1 MVINLNNMG
10 ENMIYIIICGG
21 LALVSCV
28 CTIVMCKKVAKLKS
42 GGAQDVGKEI
52 QNVQAQMSS
61 NNKLLMDSLNNTLI
75 NTNNAINNIL
85 LNQRQELENVKKNLS
100 DFADRNE
107 GRIAKLTNDVNIN
120 MNTIRQE
127 NARQMSDYLNN
138 TQNAIVS
145 ISSLQK
151 QELENIQK
159 RVDALTTKNE
169 QKIEKLTQDINASM
183 NSIRL
188 ENEKQ
193 LDAMR
198 VTVDEKLN
206 VSLSQRLNESFAKIQ
221 SSLEHVDTGLGE
233 MKALANGVGDLKKM
247 LSNVKTRGVW
257 GEVMLNTLLEQMLS
271 PQQFREQVQIK
282 NNSKERV
289 DFVVTLPGRDD
300 KEVYLPIDSKFPLE
314 DYYRLAEASEV
325 ADLEEVEKCHKQLVR
340 RIKDEAKK
348 ISEKY
353 IEVPTTTDF
362 AVMFLPIEGLYAE
375 VVKDVELTDYVQTNY
390 KIVICGPTT
399 LAALLN
405 SLQMGFK
412 TMYIEKRSSEIWGIL
427 STFKTEFEKFVAL
440 LLKTQNKLSD
450 ANDTIEQATKSSKK
464 IAKKLSDV
472 SQVVGIEY
480 DETSQ
485 IEYIEPTEEDE

>member
-1 MVINLNNMG
+1 
-10 ENMIYIIICGG
+10 MIYIIICIAV
-21 LALVSCV
+21 ALISTLTSVVVCV
-28 CTIVMCKKVAKLKS
+28 RVGKLKN
-42 GGAQDVGKEI
+42 GGGNI
-52 QNVQAQMSS
+52 QVSHEFQNIQAQINN
-61 NNKLLMDSLNNTLI
+61 NNKMLMDSLNNTLI
-75 NTNNAINNIL
+75 NTNNTINNIL
-85 LNQRQELENVKKNLS
+85 LNQRQELDSVKKNLS

-107 GRIAKLTNDVNIN
+107 GRIAKLTNEVNLN
-120 MNTIRQE
+120 MNAIRQE

-151 QELENIQK
+151 QELENIQQ
-159 RVDALTTKNE
+159 RVDALTAKNE
-169 QKIEKLTQDINASM
+169 EKIEKLTQDITLSM
-183 NSIRL
+183 NTIRQ

-206 VSLSQRLNESFAKIQ
+206 VSLSQRLNESFSKIQ

-233 MKALANGVGDLKKM
+233 MKALASGVGDLKKM

-271 PQQFREQVQIK
+271 PQQFKEQVQIK
-282 NNSKERV
+282 VNSKERV
-289 DFVVTLPGRDD
+289 DFVVVMPGRDD

-314 DYYRLAEASEV
+314 DYYRLAEASEQ

-348 ISEKY
+348 INEKY

-375 VVKDVELTDYVQTNY
+375 VIKDTELIEFIQTNY
-390 KIVICGPTT
+390 KIVVCGPTT
-399 LAALLN
+399 LSALLN

-412 TMYIEKRSSEIWGIL
+412 TMYIERRSSEIWGIL

-450 ANDTIEQATKSSKK
+450 ANDTIELATKSSKK

-480 DETSQ
+480 DNNQ
-485 IEYIEPTEEDE
+485 IEFVDEDETA

>member
-1 MVINLNNMG
+1 
-10 ENMIYIIICGG
+10 MIYILICI
-21 LALVSCV
+21 AISAVSCLLSAFV
-28 CTIVMCKKVAKLKS
+28 CVRISKIKNVS
-42 GGAQDVGKEI
+42 GGQDVGREI
-52 QNVQAQMSS
+52 QNIQSQMSS
-61 NNKLLMDSLNNTLI
+61 NNKMLMDSLNNTLI
-75 NTNNAINNIL
+75 NTNNAINNIM

-107 GRIAKLTNDVNIN
+107 GRISKLASEVNVN

-169 QKIEKLTQDINASM
+169 EKIEKLTQDITLSM
-183 NSIRL
+183 NSIRQ

-206 VSLSQRLNESFAKIQ
+206 ISLSQRLNDSFAKIQ

-233 MKALANGVGDLKKM
+233 MKALASGVGDLKKM

-271 PQQFREQVQIK
+271 PQQFKAQVQIK
-282 NNSKERV
+282 NNTKERV
-289 DFVVTLPGRDD
+289 DFVVIMPGRDD
-300 KEVYLPIDSKFPLE
+300 KEVYLPIDSKFPIE
-314 DYYRLAEASEV
+314 DYYKLAEASEQ
-325 ADLEEVEKCHKQLVR
+325 ADLEEVEKYHKQLVR

-348 ISEKY
+348 INEKY
-353 IEVPTTTDF
+353 VDVPTTTDF

-375 VVKDVELTDYVQTNY
+375 VVKDVELIDFIQTNY
-390 KIVICGPTT
+390 KIIVCGPTT

-450 ANDTIEQATKSSKK
+450 ANDTIELATKSSKK

-480 DETSQ
+480 DNGVQIDFVEPDEGETA
-485 IEYIEPTEEDE
+485 

>member
-1 MVINLNNMG
+1 MLYMIICIAVALLCSITSIVVCVKTSKSKNLN
-10 ENMIYIIICGG
+10 GG
-21 LALVSCV
+21 SNVSQE
-28 CTIVMCKKVAKLKS
+28 L
-42 GGAQDVGKEI
+42 
-52 QNVQAQMSS
+52 QNVQTQMSN
-61 NNKLLMDSLNNTLI
+61 NNKMLMDSLNNTLM
-75 NTNNAINNIL
+75 NTNNAINNIM
-85 LNQRQELENVKKNLS
+85 LNQRQELENVKKNLN

-107 GRIAKLTNDVNIN
+107 NRIAKLTQDVNIN

-138 TQNAIVS
+138 TQTAIVS

-159 RVDALTTKNE
+159 RVDALTLKNE
-169 QKIEKLTQDINASM
+169 EKIEKLTQDINSSM
-183 NSIRL
+183 TSIRQ

-206 VSLSQRLNESFAKIQ
+206 ISLSQRLNDSFAKIQ
-221 SSLEHVDTGLGE
+221 ASLEHVDTGLGE
-233 MKALANGVGDLKKM
+233 MKALASGVGDLKKM

-271 PQQFREQVQIK
+271 PQQFKEQVQIK

-289 DFVVTLPGRDD
+289 DFVVVMPGKDDRD
-300 KEVYLPIDSKFPLE
+300 VYLPIDSKFPLE
-314 DYYRLAEASEV
+314 DYYKLAEASEK
-325 ADLEEVEKCHKQLVR
+325 ADLEEVEKYHKQLVR

-348 ISEKY
+348 INEKY

-375 VVKDVELTDYVQTNY
+375 IVKDVELIDFVQTNY
-390 KIVICGPTT
+390 KIVVCGPTT

-412 TMYIEKRSSEIWGIL
+412 TLYIEKRSSEIWGIL
-427 STFKTEFEKFVAL
+427 STFKNEFEKFVAL

-472 SQVVGIEY
+472 SQVVGIDY
-480 DETSQ
+480 DNNPQ
-485 IEYIEPTEEDE
+485 IEFVNQDDDNE

>member
-1 MVINLNNMG
+1 
-10 ENMIYIIICGG
+10 MIYIIICIAVAIIST
-21 LALVSCV
+21 LTSVIVCV
-28 CTIVMCKKVAKLKS
+28 RVGKLKTS
-42 GGAQDVGKEI
+42 GGNI
-52 QNVQAQMSS
+52 QVSHEFQNIQSQINA
-61 NNKLLMDSLNNTLI
+61 NNKMLMDSLNNTLI
-75 NTNNAINNIL
+75 NTNNTINNIL
-85 LNQRQELENVKKNLS
+85 LNQRQELDSVKKNLS

-107 GRIAKLTNDVNIN
+107 GRIAKLTNEVNLN
-120 MNTIRQE
+120 MNAIRQE

-151 QELENIQK
+151 QELENIQQ

-169 QKIEKLTQDINASM
+169 EKIEKLTQDITLSM
-183 NSIRL
+183 NAIRQ

-206 VSLSQRLNESFAKIQ
+206 ISLSQRLNDSFAKIQ

-233 MKALANGVGDLKKM
+233 MKALASGVGDLKKM

-271 PQQFREQVQIK
+271 PQQFKEQVQIK
-282 NNSKERV
+282 VNSKERV
-289 DFVVTLPGRDD
+289 DFVVVMPGRDD
-300 KEVYLPIDSKFPLE
+300 KDVYLPIDSKFPLE
-314 DYYRLAEASEV
+314 DYYRLAEASEN

-348 ISEKY
+348 INEKY
-353 IEVPTTTDF
+353 IDVPTTTDF

-375 VVKDVELTDYVQTNY
+375 VIKDIDLIEYIQTNY
-390 KIVICGPTT
+390 KIVVCGPTT
-399 LAALLN
+399 LSALLN

-412 TMYIEKRSSEIWGIL
+412 TMYIERRSSEIWGIL

-440 LLKTQNKLSD
+440 LLKTQNKLND
-450 ANDTIEQATKSSKK
+450 ANDTIELATKSSKK

-480 DETSQ
+480 DNNQ
-485 IEYIEPTEEDE
+485 IEFVDENESA

>member
-1 MVINLNNMG
+1 MNTMDSKDI
-10 ENMIYIIICGG
+10 ER
-21 LALVSCV
+21 
-28 CTIVMCKKVAKLKS
+28 
-42 GGAQDVGKEI
+42 EI
-52 QNVQAQMSS
+52 QNIQSQMVN
-61 NNKLLMDSLNNTLI
+61 NNKMLMDSLNNTLM
-75 NTNNAINNIL
+75 NTNNAINNIM
-85 LNQRQELENVKKNLS
+85 LNQRQELENVKNNLS
-100 DFADRNE
+100 DFAERNE
-107 GRIAKLTNDVNIN
+107 GRIAKLTNEVNIN

-169 QKIEKLTQDINASM
+169 EKIEKLTQDITLSM
-183 NSIRL
+183 NSIRQ

-206 VSLSQRLNESFAKIQ
+206 ISLSQRLNDSFAKIQ

-233 MKALANGVGDLKKM
+233 MKALASGVGDLKKM

-271 PQQFREQVQIK
+271 PQQFMAQVQIK

-289 DFVVTLPGRDD
+289 DFVVIMPGRDD
-300 KEVYLPIDSKFPLE
+300 KEVYLPIDSKFPIE
-314 DYYRLAEASEV
+314 DYYKLAEASEQ
-325 ADLEEVEKCHKQLVR
+325 ADLDEVEKYHKQLVR

-353 IEVPTTTDF
+353 IDVPTTTDF
-362 AVMFLPIEGLYAE
+362 GVMFLPIEGLYAE
-375 VVKDVELTDYVQTNY
+375 VVKDVELVDFIQTNY
-390 KIVICGPTT
+390 KIIVCGPTT

-450 ANDTIEQATKSSKK
+450 ANDTIELATKSSKK

-472 SQVVGIEY
+472 SQVVGIDYDNNSQIDFVDAGE
-480 DETSQ
+480 DETA
-485 IEYIEPTEEDE
+485 

>member
-1 MVINLNNMG
+1 
-10 ENMIYIIICGG
+10 MIYIIICIAVAIIST
-21 LALVSCV
+21 LTSVVVCV
-28 CTIVMCKKVAKLKS
+28 RVGKLKN
-42 GGAQDVGKEI
+42 GGGNI
-52 QNVQAQMSS
+52 QVSHEFQNIQSQINA
-61 NNKLLMDSLNNTLI
+61 NNKMLMDSLNNTLI
-75 NTNNAINNIL
+75 NTNNTINNIL
-85 LNQRQELENVKKNLS
+85 LNQRQELDSVKKNLS

-107 GRIAKLTNDVNIN
+107 GRIAKLTNEVNLN
-120 MNTIRQE
+120 MNAIRQE

-151 QELENIQK
+151 QELENIQQ

-169 QKIEKLTQDINASM
+169 EKIEKLTQDITVSM
-183 NSIRL
+183 NAIRQ

-206 VSLSQRLNESFAKIQ
+206 ISLSQRLNDSFAKIQ

-233 MKALANGVGDLKKM
+233 MKALASGVGDLKKM

-271 PQQFREQVQIK
+271 PQQFKEQVQIK
-282 NNSKERV
+282 VNSKERV
-289 DFVVTLPGRDD
+289 DFVVVMPGRDD

-314 DYYRLAEASEV
+314 DYYRLAEASEN

-348 ISEKY
+348 INEKY
-353 IEVPTTTDF
+353 IDVPTTTDF

-375 VVKDVELTDYVQTNY
+375 VIKDVELIEYIQTNY
-390 KIVICGPTT
+390 KIVVCGPTT
-399 LAALLN
+399 LSALLN

-412 TMYIEKRSSEIWGIL
+412 TMYIERRSSEIWGIL

-450 ANDTIEQATKSSKK
+450 ANDTIELATKSSKK

-480 DETSQ
+480 DNNQ
-485 IEYIEPTEEDE
+485 IEFVDEDESA

>member
-1 MVINLNNMG
+1 MM
-10 ENMIYIIICGG
+10 YIILCVVV
-21 LALVSCV
+21 ALISCLTSIVV
-28 CTIVMCKKVAKLKS
+28 CVKVNKIKTIS
-42 GGAQDVGKEI
+42 GGQNVEREI
-52 QNVQAQMSS
+52 QNVQSQISS
-61 NNKLLMDSLNNTLI
+61 NNKMLMDSLNNTLM
-75 NTNNAINNIL
+75 NTNNAINNIM
-85 LNQRQELENVKKNLS
+85 LNQRQELENVKKNLN
-100 DFADRNE
+100 DFADRSE
-107 GRIAKLTNDVNIN
+107 GRISKLTNEVNIN
-120 MNTIRQE
+120 MNAIRQE

-151 QELENIQK
+151 QELENIQR
-159 RVDALTTKNE
+159 RVDALTSKNE
-169 QKIEKLTQDINASM
+169 EKIEKLTQDITVSM
-183 NSIRL
+183 NAIRQ

-206 VSLSQRLNESFAKIQ
+206 ISLSQRLNDSFAKIQ

-233 MKALANGVGDLKKM
+233 MKALASGVGDLKKM

-271 PQQFREQVQIK
+271 PQQFKEQVQIK

-289 DFVVTLPGRDD
+289 DFVVVMPGRDD

-314 DYYRLAEASEV
+314 DYYRLAEASEN

-348 ISEKY
+348 INEKY

-362 AVMFLPIEGLYAE
+362 AVMFLPIEALYAE
-375 VVKDVELTDYVQTNY
+375 VIKDVELIEFIQANY
-390 KIVICGPTT
+390 KIIVCGPTT
-399 LAALLN
+399 LSALLN

-412 TMYIEKRSSEIWGIL
+412 TMYIERRSSEIWGIL

-450 ANDTIEQATKSSKK
+450 ANDTIELATKSSKK

-480 DETSQ
+480 DNNQ
-485 IEYIEPTEEDE
+485 IEFVEDDGDSAND

>member
-1 MVINLNNMG
+1 MV
-10 ENMIYIIICGG
+10 YIIICGI

-28 CTIVMCKKVAKLKS
+28 STIVVCKKISNIKS
-42 GGAQDVGKEI
+42 GVGGEDI
-52 QNVQAQMSS
+52 GRELQNVQTQMIN
-61 NNKLLMDSLNNTLI
+61 NNKLLIDSLNNTLI

-159 RVDALTTKNE
+159 RVDALTSKNE
-169 QKIEKLTQDINASM
+169 EKIEKLTQDINNSM
-183 NSIRL
+183 NNIRQ

-271 PQQFREQVQIK
+271 PQQFKEQVQIK

-289 DFVVTLPGRDD
+289 DFVVIMPGRDD

-314 DYYRLAEASEV
+314 DYYKLAEASEQ
-325 ADLEEVEKCHKQLVR
+325 ADLEEVEKYHKQLIR

-348 ISEKY
+348 INEKY
-353 IEVPTTTDF
+353 IDVPTTTDF

-375 VVKDVELTDYVQTNY
+375 VVKDVELIDFVQTNY
-390 KIVICGPTT
+390 KIIICGPTT

-427 STFKTEFEKFVAL
+427 STFKTEFEKFVSL

-472 SQVVGIEY
+472 SQVVGIDY

-485 IEYIEPTEEDE
+485 IEYVEHDDE

>member
-1 MVINLNNMG
+1 MLYM
-10 ENMIYIIICGG
+10 IICIAVAV
-21 LALVSCV
+21 LCSLTSIVVCVKVS
-28 CTIVMCKKVAKLKS
+28 KSKNS
-42 GGAQDVGKEI
+42 GGSSNVSQEL
-52 QNVQAQMSS
+52 QNVQTQMTS
-61 NNKLLMDSLNNTLI
+61 NNKMLMDSLNNTLM
-75 NTNNAINNIL
+75 NTNNAINNIM
-85 LNQRQELENVKKNLS
+85 LNQRQELENVKKNLN

-107 GRIAKLTNDVNIN
+107 NRIAKLTQDVNIN
-120 MNTIRQE
+120 INTIRQE

-138 TQNAIVS
+138 TQTAIVS

-159 RVDALTTKNE
+159 RVDALTIKNE
-169 QKIEKLTQDINASM
+169 EKIEKLTQDINASM
-183 NSIRL
+183 TSIRQ

-206 VSLSQRLNESFAKIQ
+206 ISLSQRLNDSFAKIQ
-221 SSLEHVDTGLGE
+221 ASLEHVDTGLGE
-233 MKALANGVGDLKKM
+233 MKALASGVGDLKKM

-271 PQQFREQVQIK
+271 PQQFKAQVQIK

-289 DFVVTLPGRDD
+289 DFVVVMPGKDDRD
-300 KEVYLPIDSKFPLE
+300 VYLPIDSKFPLE
-314 DYYRLAEASEV
+314 DYYKLAEASEK
-325 ADLEEVEKCHKQLVR
+325 ADLDEVEKYHKQLIR

-348 ISEKY
+348 INEKY

-375 VVKDVELTDYVQTNY
+375 IVKDVELIDFVQTNY
-390 KIVICGPTT
+390 KIVVCGPTT

-412 TMYIEKRSSEIWGIL
+412 TLYIEKRSSEIWGIL
-427 STFKTEFEKFVAL
+427 STFKNEFEKFVAL

-472 SQVVGIEY
+472 SQVVGIDY
-480 DETSQ
+480 
-485 IEYIEPTEEDE
+485 EENPQLEFINQDDDNE

>member
-1 MVINLNNMG
+1 MYIKIWSRY
-10 ENMIYIIICGG
+10 MIYIIICI
-21 LALVSCV
+21 AVAVMSCLSSIIV
-28 CTIVMCKKVAKLKS
+28 CVRVAK
-42 GGAQDVGKEI
+42 VGKGNI
-52 QNVQAQMSS
+52 NTQNVEREFKSMQTQMSN
-61 NNKLLMDSLNNTLI
+61 NNKMLMDSLNNALI
-75 NTNNAINNIL
+75 NTNNTINNIL

-107 GRIAKLTNDVNIN
+107 GRIAKLTTEVNVN
-120 MNTIRQE
+120 MNAIRQE

-151 QELENIQK
+151 QELENIQH
-159 RVDALTTKNE
+159 RVNELTSKNE
-169 QKIEKLTQDINASM
+169 EKIEKLTQDITLSM
-183 NSIRL
+183 NTIRQ

-198 VTVDEKLN
+198 ITVDEKLN
-206 VSLSQRLNESFAKIQ
+206 VSLSQRLNESFSKIQ

-233 MKALANGVGDLKKM
+233 MKALASGVGDLKKM

-271 PQQFREQVQIK
+271 PQQFKEQVQIK

-289 DFVVTLPGRDD
+289 DFVVVMPGRDD

-314 DYYRLAEASEV
+314 DYYRLAEASER

-375 VVKDVELTDYVQTNY
+375 VIKDIELIEFIQTNY
-390 KIVICGPTT
+390 KIVVCGPTT
-399 LAALLN
+399 LSALLN

-412 TMYIEKRSSEIWGIL
+412 TMYI
-427 STFKTEFEKFVAL
+427 
-440 LLKTQNKLSD
+440 
-450 ANDTIEQATKSSKK
+450 
-464 IAKKLSDV
+464 
-472 SQVVGIEY
+472 
-480 DETSQ
+480 
-485 IEYIEPTEEDE
+485 